1 MVVLVQK
8 KKVSMPFPL
17 KWASLLI
24 LLKGINFI
32 RRTLLSGKINVSFAV
47 VTYWRTFI
55 GYKYSEVLI
64 LVNAGFFLEIKFVFS
79 WIWQRNLS
87 QLRSC
92 ALILQPVA
100 QFTQLSRIIED
111 IWFCVFD
118 LPNVHLLANVPHGW
132 LIEP

>member
-1 MVVLVQK
+1 MGLVQN

-32 RRTLLSGKINVSFAV
+32 RRTLLSAQINVSFAV

-64 LVNAGFFLEIKFVFS
+64 LVNAQFFLEIKLLEFGKE
-79 WIWQRNLS
+79 ICLS
-87 QLRSC
+87 
-92 ALILQPVA
+92 
-100 QFTQLSRIIED
+100 
-111 IWFCVFD
+111 
-118 LPNVHLLANVPHGW
+118 
-132 LIEP
+132 